1 MTRSFRAFVVALLAF
16 AVVLTGCTS
25 TVSTEPAVDANDP
38 LCAEMMVRLPS
49 TVDNLDRRW
58 TDSQATAAWGDPTA
72 VILTC
77 GLEEPG
83 PSTLPCQSPGG
94 VDWLIDDSEAPYYRF
109 TTFGRSPA
117 VQVYLNYDEVS
128 GNDVLQA
135 LASAVFQIPQKG
147 GECTDR
153 PSTDS

>member
-1 MTRSFRAFVVALLAF
+1 MTRSLRAFVVALLAI
-16 AVVLTGCTS
+16 AVVISGCTS
-25 TVSTEPAVDANDP
+25 TVSTEPAVDSNDP

-49 TVDNLDRRW
+49 SVDNLDRRW

-94 VDWLIDDSEAPYYRF
+94 IDWLIDDSESPNYRF

-135 LASAVFQIPQKG
+135 LASAVFQIPQTG
-147 GECTDR
+147 GACTDR
-153 PSTDS
+153 PAGDS